1 MTEKGQG
8 GGDLVK
14 TFELHK
20 ITSLPNF
27 RAPKSSERTGT
38 YSTCVM
44 GVRLRCQH
52 HDQLVFRA
60 QSEG

>member
-8 GGDLVK
+8 GGDLVE
-14 TFELHK
+14 TFELLK

-27 RAPKSSERTGT
+27 RAPKSSKKSGT
-38 YSTCVM
+38 YSACIM
-44 GVRLRCQH
+44 GVRLHCQR

-60 QSEG
+60 QTEG